1 MDKII
6 EMLLQLHPDLDVES
20 DSLVDDGILNS
31 IDVVTLVTEIF
42 NEFDVTVP
50 ASEIVPENFNSAS
63 AIWEMVSSL
72 MDE

>member
-6 EMLLQLHPDLDVES
+6 EMLEELHPDIDIES
-20 DSLVDDGILNS
+20 ESLVDDGILNS
-31 IDVVTLVTEIF
+31 IDVVSIVTGIF

-50 ASEIVPENFNSAS
+50 ASEIIPENFNSVS

-72 MDE
+72 LDE

>member
-6 EMLLQLHPDLDVES
+6 EMLLQLHPDLDIEC

-50 ASEIVPENFNSAS
+50 ASEIVPENFNSAE
-63 AIWEMVSSL
+63 AIWEMVSGL
-72 MDE
+72 LDE

>member
-6 EMLLQLHPDLDVES
+6 EMLLQLHPDIDTS
-20 DSLVDDGILNS
+20 CDSLVDDGILNS

-63 AIWEMVSSL
+63 AIWEMVSGL

>member
-6 EMLLQLHPDLDVES
+6 EMLLQLHPDLDIEC

>member
-6 EMLLQLHPDLDVES
+6 DMLLQLHPDLDIEC

-50 ASEIVPENFNSAS
+50 ASEIVPENFNSAE
-63 AIWEMVSSL
+63 AIWEMVSGL
-72 MDE
+72 LDE